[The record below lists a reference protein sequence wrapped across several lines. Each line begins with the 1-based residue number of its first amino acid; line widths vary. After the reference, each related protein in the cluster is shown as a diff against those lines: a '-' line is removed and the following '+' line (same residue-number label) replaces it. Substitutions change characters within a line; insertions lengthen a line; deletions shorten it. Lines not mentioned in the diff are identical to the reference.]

1 MVGPGRRMVGGA
13 FAYPDAMSRLR
24 TGRRRWLRGP
34 IACLAVAVAAA
45 CGSEPASQPAREQA
59 GSAGA
64 AVATSTPG
72 AGAPTGCAAR
82 TLDGMT
88 EAQRAGQLFMLGI
101 DGAAVSVAERTAI
114 VGAHVGSVW
123 LVNNRSGGVASI
135 RSLTGAIQAL
145 ATAATTDGAGFFI
158 AADQEGG
165 LVQRLSG
172 PGFSTIPTAVDQGR
186 LPPADLESDA
196 AGWGREL
203 AAAGIN
209 VDLAPVM
216 DVVPPG
222 SDATNPPIGALDREY
237 GHDPATAGAAGAAV
251 VEGMTRA
258 GIATTLK
265 HFPGLGR
272 VTANT
277 DTTAGVADN
286 LTTAS
291 DPSLDSFRAGIRA
304 GAPLVMV
311 SLATYTAIDPSG
323 PAVFSRTIVSD
334 LLRGRLDFAGVVI
347 SDDLG
352 SAAAIRSYPPADRA
366 IDFIAAGG
374 DLMIVQGGPQTA
386 AMAAAVVERAGS
398 DASFAARVDA
408 AALQVLRAK
417 DAYGLL
423 NCG

>member
-1 MVGPGRRMVGGA
+1 
-13 FAYPDAMSRLR
+13 
-24 TGRRRWLRGP
+24 
-34 IACLAVAVAAA
+34 
-45 CGSEPASQPAREQA
+45 
-59 GSAGA
+59 
-64 AVATSTPG
+64 
-72 AGAPTGCAAR
+72 
-82 TLDGMT
+82 MT